1 MAQFDQF
8 IKIDQ
13 IPGES
18 TDAKHIDEIEVI
30 SWGIGMSHGEA
41 GASSTGGARTGG
53 RISHKPFVFT
63 KLLDKASAKLLEKA
77 CDGTHIPKA
86 VFQAHRATGDK
97 QKYLQIDMDH
107 LVVSHFETRPPEE
120 SERQALSRTGA
131 GEMLQ
136 IEEVRLNYGAI
147 KFTYTH
153 TDHETGKAKGD
164 VVAGWSLI
172 KNAKH
177 G

>member
-1 MAQFDQF
+1 MAQFDYF

-18 TDAKHIDEIEVI
+18 TDAKHTDEIEVL
-30 SWGIGMSHGEA
+30 SYSFGMSHGEA

-53 RISHKPFVFT
+53 RIAHKPFLFT
-63 KLLDKASAKLLEKA
+63 KLIDKASAKLLEKA

-86 VFQAHRATGDK
+86 VFTAHRATGEK
-97 QKYLQIDMDH
+97 QKYLQIDLGDI
-107 LVVSHFETRPPEE
+107 VVSSFHSKLPDE
-120 SERQALSRTGA
+120 SERQATEEKG
-131 GEMLQ
+131 GGIMLQ
-136 IEEVRLNYGAI
+136 IEEVALNYGSI

-153 TDHETGKAKGD
+153 TDHQTGKAKGD

-172 KNAKH
+172 KNAKL
-177 G
+177 